1 MKLKWISTM
10 QCILVGGQMNSSDRF
25 HLVSDEIRLV
35 KQFFQW
41 TMSTNFD
48 LKVIDALD
56 WGFLLKCL

>member
-1 MKLKWISTM
+1 M